1 MKSLNKYINE
11 SIDNNLFWKI
21 DHYFKTKPQ
30 ERRDFYS
37 IIDYCRENTVS
48 NSKQLEEYLKE
59 HPFENLKKFVDFI
72 DDVIKQD
79 TSGRDYVYI
88 LYKII
93 TLIIGNQSK
102 GIKYTNKKGVA

>member
-1 MKSLNKYINE
+1 MKSLNSYINE

-30 ERRDFYS
+30 ERRDFYN
-37 IIDYCRENTVS
+37 IIDYCRENTVA

-72 DDVIKQD
+72 DDVIKSED
-79 TSGRDYVYI
+79 ENRDYTYKLTVI
-88 LYKII
+88 LKQ
-93 TLIIGNQSK
+93 LISNKREYS
-102 GIKYTNKKGVA
+102 KYTNKKENT

>member
-1 MKSLNKYINE
+1 MKSLNTYIIE
-11 SIDNNLFWKI
+11 TFDNNLFWKI

-30 ERRDFYS
+30 ERIDFYK
-37 IIDYCRENTVS
+37 IIDYCRENGIS

-59 HPFENLKKFVDFI
+59 HPFNNLKKFVDFI

-79 TSGRDYVYI
+79 TSGKDYVYI

-93 TLIIGNQSK
+93 NLIISNKSK

>member
-1 MKSLNKYINE
+1 MKSLTSYINE
-11 SIDNNLFWKI
+11 SIDDNLFWKI

-30 ERRDFYS
+30 ERKDFYR
-37 IIDYCRENTVS
+37 IIDYFRK
-48 NSKQLEEYLKE
+48 NSSANHKQLEEYLKN
-59 HPFENLKKFVDFI
+59 HPFDNLKKFVDFI

-79 TSGRDYVYI
+79 SNDRDYIYI

-93 TLIIGNQSK
+93 KLIIGNKSK